1 MEQNQEQKIFHLV
14 QVMMKKVRKDNE
26 IKQERKKVMAS
37 LIRMIILMIKQMTR
51 KMMPQGQDHQE
62 IQAKINIEIKDLDLD
77 LTGKEIKITI
87 RMKEADI
94 IMMAMI
100 EIKKVIIIAMKNM
113 TIMITTVTEIE
124 IIEEIKIEETKI
136 PGHLRESGFHLSTN
150 QCSQKKS
157 LKAIKIPGLI
167 GLKYKRPIMIM

>member
-1 MEQNQEQKIFHLV
+1 MTLPKIDLPIYTF
-14 QVMMKKVRKDNE
+14 E
-26 IKQERKKVMAS
+26 
-37 LIRMIILMIKQMTR
+37 
-51 KMMPQGQDHQE
+51 MPS
-62 IQAKINIEIKDLDLD
+62 
-77 LTGKEIKITI
+77 TGKTISFRPFTVKEIKITI

-100 EIKKVIIIAMKNM
+100 EIKKVIIIAMKSM

-157 LKAIKIPGLI
+157 LKAIKILGLI
-167 GLKYKRPIMIM
+167 GLKYKRLIMIM